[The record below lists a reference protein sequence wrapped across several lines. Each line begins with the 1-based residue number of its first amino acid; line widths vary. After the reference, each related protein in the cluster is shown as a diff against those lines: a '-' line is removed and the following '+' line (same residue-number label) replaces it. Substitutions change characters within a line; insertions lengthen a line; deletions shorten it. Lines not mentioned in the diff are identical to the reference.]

1 MENYINEIEF
11 NDESNR
17 EGHAAKVYFN
27 ALFGKVFS
35 RNDDCPTNAALNY
48 GYSLIL
54 SVFNREVVCNGYIT
68 QCGLF
73 HDNVFN
79 QYNLSCDL
87 MEPFRTIVDHSVKKM
102 NPEKFEREE
111 KINILNILNLEMK
124 IDGKTNTML
133 NSVKIYSKS
142 IFDALEQD
150 DMSLLRM
157 PVINYEL

>member
-1 MENYINEIEF
+1 
-11 NDESNR
+11 
-17 EGHAAKVYFN
+17 
-27 ALFGKVFS
+27 
-35 RNDDCPTNAALNY
+35 
-48 GYSLIL
+48 
-54 SVFNREVVCNGYIT
+54 
-68 QCGLF
+68 
-73 HDNVFN
+73 
-79 QYNLSCDL
+79 